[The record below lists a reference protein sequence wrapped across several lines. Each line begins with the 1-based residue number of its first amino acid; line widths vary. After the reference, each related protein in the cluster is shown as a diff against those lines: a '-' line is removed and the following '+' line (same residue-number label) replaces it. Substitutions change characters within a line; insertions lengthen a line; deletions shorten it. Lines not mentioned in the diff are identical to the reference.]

1 LEIGR
6 REPLREQ
13 IGDAGDADPAVDAS
27 QDVSLGVRHARSL
40 ARGRAPGLA
49 FR

>member
-13 IGDAGDADPAVDAS
+13 IGDAEDADPAVDAS